1 MTFQDESLAVNRRFV
16 YCFGDFKVL
25 EAAKNKECAFKRETK
40 RYKVSSRSSSM
51 ALCEIYFFTHHPLEF
66 VMKMNLRQ
74 NHIK

>member
-40 RYKVSSRSSSM
+40 RYKLS
-51 ALCEIYFFTHHPLEF
+51 THLESET
-66 VMKMNLRQ
+66 
-74 NHIK
+74 